1 MTNNNRLLK
10 INLEELWDN
19 PNEYFTVRYKDI
31 NIIQQ
36 KILSKRIK
44 ICAQQETLRRESGPT
59 IEKIEQALN
68 EINPIIFSENMRS
81 DTRWCRGHQRFGVNM
96 ASSIVGYQFNKL
108 CQAIYWLTCRKKA
121 LTIDQVNLIASTTC
135 RDWER
140 VHTYVN
146 QRLGIISP
154 ETTREN
160 PITEVE
166 ELGLE
171 DIHRAAQ
178 NVPEQYNP
186 RELTT
191 PDPNYDEEIPLEQTN
206 NIRISPSPSNSLQEL
221 ARTFGRFA
229 ERTRPDIV
237 MPRVYRNWF
246 EDGSSESSE
255 ENESNE
261 DEDNDDDFDID
272 NELDAIVEDEL
283 EVIPPPERET
293 NTFMRYYD
301 EVPEPNPNPED
312 YRQVVDP
319 AGVNDVRN

>member
-44 ICAQQETLRRESGPT
+44 ICAQQETLRRVSGPT

-68 EINPIIFSENMRS
+68 EINPIIFSENMGL

-121 LTIDQVNLIASTTC
+121 LTTDQVNLIASTTC
-135 RDWER
+135 RDWQR
-140 VHTYVN
+140 VHIYVN
-146 QRLGIISP
+146 QRLGITP
-154 ETTREN
+154 EDTEEVVR
-160 PITEVE
+160 PIEDI
-166 ELGLE
+166 GLE

-178 NVPEQYNP
+178 NIPNIRPTNERY
-186 RELTT
+186 T
-191 PDPNYDEEIPLEQTN
+191 PDPIYDGEQLAEPSGIT
-206 NIRISPSPSNSLQEL
+206 ISPTPRNSLEEL
-221 ARTFGRFA
+221 ARNFYEA
-229 ERTRPDIV
+229 RTRPTLRPDIV

-255 ENESNE
+255 EQENDEDENE
-261 DEDNDDDFDID
+261 DEDSFEEDSFNVD
-272 NELDAIVEDEL
+272 NELHAMVED
-283 EVIPPPERET
+283 
-293 NTFMRYYD
+293 N
-301 EVPEPNPNPED
+301 PEPTTIIGGTTTPEL
-312 YRQVVDP
+312 
-319 AGVNDVRN
+319 

>member
-68 EINPIIFSENMRS
+68 EINPIIFSENMGS

-135 RDWER
+135 KDWER

-191 PDPNYDEEIPLEQTN
+191 PDPNYDEEIPLEQAN
-206 NIRISPSPSNSLQEL
+206 NIRISPTPRNSLADL
-221 ARTFGRFA
+221 ARAFGELRA
-229 ERTRPDIV
+229 RPNIV
-237 MPRVYRNWF
+237 EPRVYRSWF
-246 EDGSSESSE
+246 EDGSGESSE
-255 ENESNE
+255 ENESCE
-261 DEDNDDDFDID
+261 ADDNDDDFDID
-272 NELDAIVEDEL
+272 NELDAMIEDDPEEIIPTLDIETRPLRLPEAVEIEN
-283 EVIPPPERET
+283 V
-293 NTFMRYYD
+293 NA
-301 EVPEPNPNPED
+301 V
-312 YRQVVDP
+312 
-319 AGVNDVRN
+319 GVNDVRN